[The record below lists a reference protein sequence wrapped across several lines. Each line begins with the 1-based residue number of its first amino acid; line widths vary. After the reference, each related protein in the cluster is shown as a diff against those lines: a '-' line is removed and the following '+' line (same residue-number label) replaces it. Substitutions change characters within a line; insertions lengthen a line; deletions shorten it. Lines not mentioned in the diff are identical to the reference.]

1 MGAKNRVING
11 DYAGSLVVGG
21 GSSNAGISLGFLK
34 QLRLNSTTV
43 ESYEVLGGTAGAI
56 MKGGYQVKIIFKD
69 GKKSLLDIDESKYKA
84 IIQACF

>member
-1 MGAKNRVING
+1 MKNMVTSG

-21 GSSNAGISLGFLK
+21 GIAK
-34 QLRLNSTTV
+34 
-43 ESYEVLGGTAGAI
+43 TAGAI